1 MVDANEEQN
10 QKTGTGSSG
19 ATPMAGM
26 TGSDLAYVGCAL
38 VGDVFRIMARSNL
51 KASDEHIDA
60 LLDEA
65 GSDDE

>member
-1 MVDANEEQN
+1 MVDANEEQT
-10 QKTGTGSSG
+10 QKSG
-19 ATPMAGM
+19 NSQSDGAPMGGM

-60 LLDEA
+60 LLEEA
-65 GSDDE
+65 GSDEE